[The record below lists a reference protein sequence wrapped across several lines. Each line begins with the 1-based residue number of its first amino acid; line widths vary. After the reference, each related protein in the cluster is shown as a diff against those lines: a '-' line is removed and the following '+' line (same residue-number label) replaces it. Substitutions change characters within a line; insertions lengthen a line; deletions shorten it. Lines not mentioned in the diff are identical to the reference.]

1 MRSTFSDVY
10 RYREFLKYLVWTN
23 LLLRYRRSYLGFLWQ
38 ILNPLFLMAILAV
51 VFGSLLRVRIERFP
65 VFLLA
70 GLLPWTLFNQGV
82 LAGLASVV
90 ENEALLKKVYLPKV
104 LLPLAAVLSQLVDT
118 AVSLLPLIVI
128 AAFYGAPINA
138 SIAAVPAALILVAAT
153 TCGISLVLAAAFV
166 FVRDINHFASLALQG
181 WFYLTPIIYPAEIL
195 PERYRWLLWINP
207 MTYLVECFRAPFYDG
222 STASP
227 EAWLAATGFAVASM
241 TIGYLYFSSKER
253 QFIYQLS

>member
-1 MRSTFSDVY
+1 MRSTLRDVY
-10 RYREFLKYLVWTN
+10 RYREFLRFLVWTN

-70 GLLPWTLFNQGV
+70 GLLPWTLFNQGI
-82 LAGLASVV
+82 LAGLSSVV
-90 ENEALLKKVYLPKV
+90 QNESLLKKVYLPKA

-128 AAFYGAPINA
+128 AVLFGAPLNL
-138 SIAAVPAALILVAAT
+138 SMLAVPFALVLVAVT
-153 TCGISLVLAAAFV
+153 TIGISLLLAAAFV

-181 WFYLTPIIYPAEIL
+181 WFYLTPIIYPAEMI
-195 PERYRWLLWINP
+195 PEPYQWFIRANP
-207 MTYLVECFRAPFYDG
+207 MTYMVECFRAPFYDG
-222 STASP
+222 TVAEPLVWSTATVFAGAS
-227 EAWLAATGFAVASM
+227 LAV
-241 TIGYLYFSSKER
+241 GYLYFSSRER
-253 QFIYQLS
+253 QFIHSL